1 MDIILVLLIV
11 GVLVIDFLK
20 LKKSNKMLLYLYV
33 VIVGMAL
40 SVAIA
45 DNYDFFKES
54 PLEMGIDKMQPITD
68 WVEAQFD

>member
-54 PLEMGIDKMQPITD
+54 PLEMGIEKMQPITD